1 MPLIEPADYFSNAY
15 YLNFV
20 IPFVNNSRNCIWLKS
35 YVLKPIFTKGVFYL
49 LLFLFAGRTN
59 SSAQITSSPLPV
71 PDTIRIIEIMQGKSL
86 REKMIDSVTT
96 LKTIAGDVI
105 LKEGLT
111 LFYCDSATINSQTN
125 VLEAFGNV
133 HINQNDSIHTYAQYL
148 RYVGAD
154 RVAFLKKDV
163 RLTDKKGTL
172 YTQELEYDLKSS
184 VGNYKNGGRVV
195 NGNSVLTSL
204 EGTYYANTK
213 DVYFKKNVHLV
224 DPKYDIISDSLLY
237 NTQSQTATFITGTKI
252 KSKEGGDI
260 YTTSG
265 TYNLQTGQAFFG
277 NRTVIKD
284 STRTYV
290 ANRMAYDEKSGIA
303 QLEGNA
309 VIKDSLNGYTVLGG
323 QIFSN
328 KFTNTFLATRKPL
341 LIFKGEGNDSTFIAA
356 DTLFSGVEKRDING
370 NKIKQT
376 DTLKNTT
383 VVNLANGGTAR
394 SMGNNNLQK
403 KNPLDIDWLKPV
415 TPIKKEDAL
424 FVYVVEKNKLQNKS
438 LNYDTTKDAALT
450 KKADAAIAK
459 IRDNENGLNKF
470 PVEPALKQ
478 AATGKPVDS
487 LFTTL
492 QKDSLHNKVAAIGI
506 QKKITPDKVPKDTAI
521 RYFEAFHHVRIFNDS
536 VQAVCDSLFYSS
548 EDSVFRLYQKPL
560 LFNNKSQIAGD
571 TIYMFTENKKTK
583 RMYVFENGI
592 VINKA
597 NDQMYNQIGGR
608 TINGYFKDGAI
619 DYIRVKGSP
628 AESVFYPQDD
638 DSAFIGMNR
647 SKGDVIDVYFVD
659 KEINKVKFINNVDG
673 TLYPLRQSPE
683 DQKYLKNFKWWES
696 RRPKSKFELF
706 E

>member
-1 MPLIEPADYFSNAY
+1 M
-15 YLNFV
+15 
-20 IPFVNNSRNCIWLKS
+20 IPFVNNSRNCIRLKS
-35 YVLKPIFTKGVFYL
+35 YVLKPIFTKSIFYL
-49 LLFLFAGRTN
+49 LLLLFAGRTN
-59 SSAQITSSPLPV
+59 SSAQIISSPLPV

-224 DPKYDIISDSLLY
+224 DPKYDIVSDSLLY
-237 NTQSQTATFITGTKI
+237 NTQSQLVTFITATKI

-265 TYNLQTGQAFFG
+265 TYDLKDGRAFFG

-290 ANRMAYDEKSGIA
+290 ANKMAYDEKSGIA
-303 QLEGNA
+303 QLEENA
-309 VIKDSLNGYTVLGG
+309 VIRDSVNGYTILGN
-323 QIFSN
+323 QIFLN
-328 KFTNTFLATRKPL
+328 KFTNSFLATRKPL

-356 DTLFSGVEKRDING
+356 DTLFSGVEKRDIDG

-383 VVNLANGGTAR
+383 VVNLTNGGTAG
-394 SMGNNNLQK
+394 SMDNNNLQK
-403 KNPLDIDWLKPV
+403 KNPLDIDWLKPA
-415 TPIKKEDAL
+415 TSIKKEDAL
-424 FVYVVEKNKLQNKS
+424 FVYVVEKNKLQNKVLS
-438 LNYDTTKDAALT
+438 YDTTKDAALT

-459 IRDNENGLNKF
+459 IRDNESGLNKF

-492 QKDSLHNKVAAIGI
+492 EKDSLHNKATTIGI
-506 QKKITPDKVPKDTAI
+506 QKKITPDKAPKDTAI

-571 TIYMFTENKKTK
+571 TIYMFTENKKAK

-597 NDQMYNQIGGR
+597 NDQMYNQMGGR
-608 TINGYFKDGAI
+608 TINGYFKDGAM